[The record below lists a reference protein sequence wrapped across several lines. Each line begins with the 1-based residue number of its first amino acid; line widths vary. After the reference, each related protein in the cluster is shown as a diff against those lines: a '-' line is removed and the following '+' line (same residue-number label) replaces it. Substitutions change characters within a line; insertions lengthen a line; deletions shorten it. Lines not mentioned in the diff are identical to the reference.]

1 MSTVGVVNKR
11 ILCPTVCF
19 FCKGLFVPQRF
30 LGKASV
36 NRVHRS
42 NDHLPLL
49 SILRQDKV
57 SKGQLLVM
65 AVVIMEENL
74 HIQPYKGKY
83 AWLNLRSSAISS
95 GLPKN
100 LIQFFLEA
108 CFLFKESIGQR

>member
-1 MSTVGVVNKR
+1 MTAKERPLLSTVGVVNKR
-11 ILCPTVCF
+11 ILCPTVCFF

-36 NRVHRS
+36 NRVHGS

-57 SKGQLLVM
+57 SKGRLLVT

-74 HIQPYKGKY
+74 QIQP
-83 AWLNLRSSAISS
+83 
-95 GLPKN
+95 
-100 LIQFFLEA
+100 
-108 CFLFKESIGQR
+108 